1 MGALSIILPIILL
14 VSLIL
19 DYLYSVAKENA
30 FEIVRKMGMGYN
42 IANTFDSF
50 IYFGKLETPDE
61 QIGLNGNIAPTKDM
75 IKKLKKYGFK
85 TIRFPVTWMYFIDD
99 EGNISPEWMA
109 RVKEVIDII
118 INEKLYCILNVHS
131 DGLYIGWISGL
142 ESKDKYINLWKQIAN
157 EFKDYNEYLI
167 FESMDYAYFIDY
179 DFYEFDYK
187 TLLILNQAFVDT
199 IRKSGGYNTERLLII
214 AGANVDL
221 EMTCSSKYK
230 IPVDQSNKL
239 AISIHYFSPYNF
251 IYDYYYEPY
260 NWTDIENITYMS
272 GPKLNWGNSLEYN
285 DFFKDLEL
293 MITNFIDKGI
303 PIIISE
309 VGVLT
314 KQNKELESIREYLYI
329 LFSVTSNMDGIICC
343 LWDTSNEYF
352 GDMNFYDRT
361 NDIWYDEKL
370 KNNFIQISKGKSIN
384 PMKFFINTNFE
395 STDIIMN
402 YDSFLMNIEKRKVL
416 KIFINVKLTGVLFE
430 DVEFP
435 IQTNNKNGD
444 VIEIYYGKNNV
455 KKQYDGTSIITID
468 VSRKECYDF
477 VEATII
483 SGMKYITL
491 NNMTLEF
498 EKSFMSIDYKSLKNA
513 ISNYVK

>member
-1 MGALSIILPIILL
+1 
-14 VSLIL
+14 
-19 DYLYSVAKENA
+19 
-30 FEIVRKMGMGYN
+30 
-42 IANTFDSF
+42 
-50 IYFGKLETPDE
+50 
-61 QIGLNGNIAPTKDM
+61 
-75 IKKLKKYGFK
+75 
-85 TIRFPVTWMYFIDD
+85 
-99 EGNISPEWMA
+99 
-109 RVKEVIDII
+109 
-118 INEKLYCILNVHS
+118 
-131 DGLYIGWISGL
+131 
-142 ESKDKYINLWKQIAN
+142 
-157 EFKDYNEYLI
+157 
-167 FESMDYAYFIDY
+167 
-179 DFYEFDYK
+179 
-187 TLLILNQAFVDT
+187 
-199 IRKSGGYNTERLLII
+199 
-214 AGANVDL
+214 
-221 EMTCSSKYK
+221 
-230 IPVDQSNKL
+230 
-239 AISIHYFSPYNF
+239 
-251 IYDYYYEPY
+251 
-260 NWTDIENITYMS
+260 MS

-285 DFFKDLEL
+285 YFFKDLEL

-395 STDIIMN
+395 SNDIIMN

-435 IQTNNKNGD
+435 IHTNNKNGD
-444 VIEIYYGKNNV
+444 MIEIYYGKNNV